1 MSSNVHTAVKEK
13 TMTQDRKLAHRRAWL
28 GALACTALAAGGLA
42 HAPFAFAQAPA
53 PGGTTV
59 RFLVPFAPG
68 GGADRVA
75 RMMQNKLAEAL
86 GQPVVIENRP
96 GAGITLASNIVAKAP
111 PDGNTIIIVT
121 IAHAV
126 NPALYAELPYDS
138 AKDFTPISM
147 VEAQPMALVVNASV
161 PANTLAEFIALAK
174 AKPGT
179 LNYSSPGNGSPT
191 HISAELL
198 KSMAGIDIVHVPYKG
213 AAPATA
219 DLLGGQ
225 VQLTFG
231 TIGVVQP
238 HIKAGKLRALA
249 VTSAKRSPVLP
260 DVPTMAEAGVPGYEF
275 MSWQALLA
283 PGKLPPE
290 IARKLNQATVSV
302 LNSPEVKAAL
312 IEQGSVAMPTSLEEA
327 SRYIAAETAR
337 GAKLV
342 KQIGARPD

>member
-1 MSSNVHTAVKEK
+1 MKNDWKGA
-13 TMTQDRKLAHRRAWL
+13 RRRAWL
-28 GALACTALAAGGLA
+28 CALGAVGVAGCLAQATV
-42 HAPFAFAQAPA
+42 AFAQATPPA
-53 PGGTTV
+53 GTPV

-68 GGADRVA
+68 GGSDRVA
-75 RMMQNKLAEAL
+75 RMMQAKLADAL

-96 GAGITLASNIVAKAP
+96 GAGITLASNIVAKSP

-138 AKDFTPISM
+138 VKDFTPISLL
-147 VEAQPMALVVNASV
+147 EAQPLALVVNASV

-179 LNYSSPGNGSPT
+179 LNYASPGNGSPT
-191 HISAELL
+191 HISAELM
-198 KSMAGIDIVHVPYKG
+198 KSMAAIDVVHVPYKG
-213 AAPATA
+213 AAPATS

-231 TIGVVQP
+231 TIGVVLP
-238 HIKAGKLRALA
+238 HIKSGKLRALA

-260 DVPTMAEAGVPGYEF
+260 DVPTIAEAGVPGYEF
-275 MSWQALLA
+275 MSWQAILA

-290 IARKLNQATVSV
+290 TARRLNHAVVSV
-302 LNSPEVKAAL
+302 LNMPEVKASL
-312 IEQGSVAMPTSLEEA
+312 IEQGSEATPTSLEETNRFIA
-327 SRYIAAETAR
+327 SEMAR